1 MNNSRIIKVNDEIQR
16 ETAEI
21 IRGELKDPRISKL
34 VSVVRVET
42 TRDLKFCKIHVSVF
56 GSEEEQQS
64 AFEGIK
70 SASGYI
76 RSQIAKRLN
85 LRATPELIFILDD
98 SIEHGIRMSRLID
111 EINKP
116 IGD

>member
-1 MNNSRIIKVNDEIQR
+1 MNSNRIIKVNDEIQK

-21 IRGELKDPRISKL
+21 IRGELKDPRIGRL

-42 TRDLKFCKIHVSVF
+42 TRDLKFCKIYVSVL
-56 GSEEEQQS
+56 GNEEEQES

-76 RSQIAKRLN
+76 RSQLAKRLN
-85 LRATPELIFILDD
+85 LRTTPELIFILDD
-98 SIEHGIRMSRLID
+98 SIEYGIRMSRLID
-111 EINKP
+111 EVNKP
-116 IGD
+116 TGD